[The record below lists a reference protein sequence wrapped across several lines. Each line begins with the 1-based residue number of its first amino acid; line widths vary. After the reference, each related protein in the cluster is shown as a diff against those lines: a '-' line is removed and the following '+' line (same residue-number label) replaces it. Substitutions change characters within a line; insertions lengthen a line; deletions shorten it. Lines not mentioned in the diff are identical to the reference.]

1 MKRLWLIFAQTVT
14 IGVGA
19 LFVLQTLKPA
29 WLPEEGSENTP
40 RVVPLPALP
49 ADPPKDHS
57 GDSSVVS
64 YAPAARKAVPSV
76 VHIYTSQQV
85 RTPRNP
91 FADDPFFRH
100 FFGDRAAEQTQ
111 RRAGLGS
118 GVIVNAEGY
127 VLTNNHVVDGADA
140 IEVALND
147 GRKLKAKVVGTDP
160 ETDLAVIRITAPE
173 KLPVIQF
180 ATTNSL
186 HVGDVVLAIGNPFG
200 VGQTVTSGIISALA
214 RTTVGITDFRSFIQ
228 TDAAVNPGN
237 SGGAL
242 ITSDGRLV
250 GINTAI
256 YSRDGGS
263 NGIGFAIPSNMVKT
277 VVASILKDGK
287 AVRAWFGASGKTI
300 TADLARSL
308 SLPRPMGVLVERVA
322 SASPASTGGLQP
334 GDIVRT
340 VNGREVQDLEEL
352 RYMIATLPVGGIARL
367 GVQRDGKEQ
376 TIQISLVAPPNT
388 PARQETA
395 LSGQQPFS
403 GATVANLNP
412 ALAEELGREYE
423 EPGVI
428 VLNLSGNSIAARLG
442 LRPGD
447 MILGVNETAVKS
459 VADLQ
464 RALGASVKGWAVTL
478 NRDGQTLKFQVGG

>member
-1 MKRLWLIFAQTVT
+1 MKIRNLMCRMNMQNLA
-14 IGVGA
+14 A
-19 LFVLQTLKPA
+19 L
-29 WLPEEGSENTP
+29 
-40 RVVPLPALP
+40 ALTGLL
-49 ADPPKDHS
+49 AL
-57 GDSSVVS
+57 
-64 YAPAARKAVPSV
+64 APAAKAAEAVVP
-76 VHIYTSQQV
+76 TSRQQV
-85 RTPRNP
+85 ALT
-91 FADDPFFRH
+91 FAPVVKRASPAVVNVYTKRVLKQQASPLFNDPFFRQ
-100 FFGDRAAEQTQ
+100 FFGEQF
-111 RRAGLGS
+111 AGPRERVESSLGS
-118 GVIVNAEGY
+118 GVIVRGNG
-127 VLTNNHVVDGADA
+127 VVITNNHVVGEADE
-140 IEVALND
+140 ITVILND
-147 GRKLKAKVVGTDP
+147 RREFEAKVVGKDP
-160 ETDLAVIRITAPE
+160 RSDLAVLQLQNLGDP
-173 KLPVIQF
+173 LP
-180 ATTNSL
+180 ALDLGDSDEL
-186 HVGDVVLAIGNPFG
+186 EVGDMVLAIGNPFG

-277 VVASILKDGK
+277 VVTSILKDGK
-287 AVRAWFGASGKTI
+287 AVRAWLGASGKTI
-300 TADLARSL
+300 TADLAKSL
-308 SLPRPMGVLVERVA
+308 SLPRPMGVLIERVTA
-322 SASPASTGGLQP
+322 ASPAARGGLQP
-334 GDIVRT
+334 GDIVRS

-352 RYMIATLPVGGIARL
+352 RYMIATLPVGGTAQL
-367 GVQRDGKEQ
+367 GLQRDNKEQ
-376 TIQISLVAPPNT
+376 AIQISLQAPPNT
-388 PARQETA
+388 PARQETV

-464 RALGASVKGWAVTL
+464 RGLGGSVKGWAVTL

>member
-1 MKRLWLIFAQTVT
+1 MYRMNMRNLAALALTGLLVAQT
-14 IGVGA
+14 A
-19 LFVLQTLKPA
+19 KA
-29 WLPEEGSENTP
+29 AEA
-40 RVVPLPALP
+40 VVPTSRPQVALTFAPIVKRASPA
-49 ADPPKDHS
+49 
-57 GDSSVVS
+57 VVN
-64 YAPAARKAVPSV
+64 V
-76 VHIYTSQQV
+76 YTKRVLKQQAS
-85 RTPRNP
+85 PLFN
-91 FADDPFFRH
+91 DPFFRQ
-100 FFGDRAAEQTQ
+100 FFGEQF
-111 RRAGLGS
+111 AGPRERVESSLGS
-118 GVIVNAEGY
+118 GVIVRGNG
-127 VLTNNHVVDGADA
+127 VVITNNHVVGDADE
-140 IEVALND
+140 ITVILND
-147 GRKLKAKVVGTDP
+147 RREFEAKVVGKDP
-160 ETDLAVIRITAPE
+160 RSDLAVLQLQNLGDP
-173 KLPVIQF
+173 LP
-180 ATTNSL
+180 ALDLGDSDEL
-186 HVGDVVLAIGNPFG
+186 EVGDMVLAIGNPFG

-322 SASPASTGGLQP
+322 SAGPASTGGLQP

-464 RALGASVKGWAVTL
+464 RALAASVKGWAVTL

>member
-1 MKRLWLIFAQTVT
+1 MNKQTFAALAFAALAFAAVSFLAPATR
-14 IGVGA
+14 GA
-19 LFVLQTLKPA
+19 ET
-29 WLPEEGSENTP
+29 
-40 RVVPLPALP
+40 VVPTSRPQVALSFAPIVKRASPA
-49 ADPPKDHS
+49 
-57 GDSSVVS
+57 VVN
-64 YAPAARKAVPSV
+64 V
-76 VHIYTSQQV
+76 YTKRVLKQQAS
-85 RTPRNP
+85 PLFN
-91 FADDPFFRH
+91 DPFFRQ
-100 FFGDRAAEQTQ
+100 FFGDQF
-111 RRAGLGS
+111 AGPRERVESSLGS
-118 GVIVNAEGY
+118 GVIVRGSG
-127 VLTNNHVVDGADA
+127 VVVTNNHVVGDADE
-140 IEVALND
+140 ITVILND
-147 GRKLKAKVVGTDP
+147 RREFEAKVVGKDP
-160 ETDLAVIRITAPE
+160 RSDLAVLQLQNLGDP
-173 KLPVIQF
+173 LP
-180 ATTNSL
+180 ALDLGDSDDL
-186 HVGDVVLAIGNPFG
+186 EVGDMVLAIGNPFG

-300 TADLARSL
+300 TADLAKSL

-322 SASPASTGGLQP
+322 AGSPAARGGLQP

-352 RYMIATLPVGGIARL
+352 RYMIATLPVGGTARL
-367 GVQRDGKEQ
+367 GLQRTGKEQ
-376 TIQISLVAPPNT
+376 AIQISLVAPPNT
-388 PARQETA
+388 PARQETV
-395 LSGQQPFS
+395 LTGQQPFS

-423 EPGVI
+423 QPGVI
-428 VLNLSGNSIAARLG
+428 VMTLSGNSIAARLG

-447 MILGVNETAVKS
+447 MILGLNDVDVKS

-464 RALGASVKGWAVTL
+464 RALGAPVKGWVVTL

>member
-1 MKRLWLIFAQTVT
+1 MHHMSIRKFAILSFV
-14 IGVGA
+14 A
-19 LFVLQTLKPA
+19 LALLSSAGRAAET
-29 WLPEEGSENTP
+29 
-40 RVVPLPALP
+40 VVP
-49 ADPPKDHS
+49 
-57 GDSSVVS
+57 
-64 YAPAARKAVPSV
+64 
-76 VHIYTSQQV
+76 TSRQQV
-85 RTPRNP
+85 SLT
-91 FADDPFFRH
+91 FAPIVKRASPAVVNVYTKRVLKQQASPLFSDPFFRQ
-100 FFGDRAAEQTQ
+100 FFGDQF
-111 RRAGLGS
+111 AGPRERVESSLGS
-118 GVIVNAEGY
+118 GVIVRGTG
-127 VLTNNHVVDGADA
+127 VVITNNHVVGEADE
-140 IEVALND
+140 ITVILND
-147 GRKLKAKVVGTDP
+147 RREYEAKVVGKDP
-160 ETDLAVIRITAPE
+160 RSDLAVLQLQNLSDP
-173 KLPVIQF
+173 LP
-180 ATTNSL
+180 SL
-186 HVGDVVLAIGNPFG
+186 DLADSDDLEVGDMVLAIGNPFG
-200 VGQTVTSGIISALA
+200 VGQTVTSGIVSALA

-277 VVASILKDGK
+277 VVASILKEGR

-308 SLPRPMGVLVERVA
+308 ALPRPMGVLVERVA
-322 SASPASTGGLQP
+322 SASPAARGGLQP
-334 GDIVRT
+334 GDVVRT

-352 RYMIATLPVGGIARL
+352 RYMIATLPVGGTARL
-367 GVQRDGKEQ
+367 GVLREGKEQ
-376 TIQISLVAPPNT
+376 AIQISLVAPPNT
-388 PARQETA
+388 PARQDTL

-428 VLNLSGNSIAARLG
+428 VLTMSGNSIAARLG

-447 MILGVNETAVKS
+447 LILGVNDVQVKS

-464 RALGASVKGWAVTL
+464 RAIKTAPGAWTVVLS
-478 NRDGQTLKFQVGG
+478 RDGQTLKFQVGG

>member
-29 WLPEEGSENTP
+29 WLPKGAAESAP
-40 RVVPLPALP
+40 LVAPLPALP
-49 ADPPKDHS
+49 ADPPKDRS
-57 GDSSVVS
+57 GDSSVIS

-118 GVIVNAEGY
+118 GVVVNAEGY

-180 ATTNSL
+180 ATTNSV

-200 VGQTVTSGIISALA
+200 VGQTVTSGIVSALG
-214 RTTVGITDFRSFIQ
+214 RSHLGINTFENFIQ
-228 TDAAVNPGN
+228 TDAAINPGN

-242 ITSDGRLV
+242 VDSNGNLV

-256 YSRDGGS
+256 YSQSGGS
-263 NGIGFAIPSNMVKT
+263 MGIGFAIPVSLAKGVLDQIIRT
-277 VVASILKDGK
+277 G
-287 AVRAWFGASGKTI
+287 AVTRGWVGVEIQEI
-300 TADLARSL
+300 TPDLAESFNLPATSGALIAGVMRGSPADKAGL
-308 SLPRPMGVLVERVA
+308 KPGDVLLAIDGAPVRDAQSMLENIAALEPGSTSHFAIRRAKQDVDVRVVIGKRPRPTR
-322 SASPASTGGLQP
+322 S
-334 GDIVRT
+334 
-340 VNGREVQDLEEL
+340 
-352 RYMIATLPVGGIARL
+352 
-367 GVQRDGKEQ
+367 
-376 TIQISLVAPPNT
+376 
-388 PARQETA
+388 
-395 LSGQQPFS
+395 
-403 GATVANLNP
+403 
-412 ALAEELGREYE
+412 
-423 EPGVI
+423 
-428 VLNLSGNSIAARLG
+428 
-442 LRPGD
+442 
-447 MILGVNETAVKS
+447 
-459 VADLQ
+459 
-464 RALGASVKGWAVTL
+464 
-478 NRDGQTLKFQVGG
+478 